1 MEVCKKQTERVVL
14 ALDQAYNKFVQL
26 EDKSTDEA
34 EICAY
39 RCYYTNVYESK
50 QYVEQMQTEIDRLK
64 GEIDRMKAEKVKEE
78 IKVGD
83 EVASVNPATGELNL
97 WNTFIVT
104 EIGEDFIG
112 GINSKGE
119 THFHDEPG
127 IFNIWAKTG
136 KHIDILRAFEPVET
150 ASQKGSE
157 HEDTYIPYD
166 ERVNIVQWL
175 ARFCRHI
182 DNGDMWLTDA
192 DNLEFFK
199 KKMRQQFGWDTD
211 DITLG

>member
-1 MEVCKKQTERVVL
+1 MMTDLEIKSVIGGLDEISGMSCQQMIRGDNDVL
-14 ALDQAYNKFVQL
+14 IRKTASDALSVICELK
-26 EDKSTDEA
+26 A
-34 EICAY
+34 E
-39 RCYYTNVYESK
+39 NE
-50 QYVEQMQTEIDRLK
+50 RLK
-64 GEIDRMKAEKVKEE
+64 VEKVKEE

-127 IFNIWAKTG
+127 IFSIWAKTG

-150 ASQKGSE
+150 ASPKEGEQE
-157 HEDTYIPYD
+157 
-166 ERVNIVQWL
+166 
-175 ARFCRHI
+175 
-182 DNGDMWLTDA
+182 
-192 DNLEFFK
+192 
-199 KKMRQQFGWDTD
+199 
-211 DITLG
+211 

>member
-1 MEVCKKQTERVVL
+1 MDNEEIKSVIGGLDEISGMSCQQMIRGDNDVL
-14 ALDQAYNKFVQL
+14 IRKTASDALHVIRELK
-26 EDKSTDEA
+26 A
-34 EICAY
+34 E
-39 RCYYTNVYESK
+39 NE
-50 QYVEQMQTEIDRLK
+50 RLK
-64 GEIDRMKAEKVKEE
+64 AERVKEE

-112 GINSKGE
+112 GINSNGE

-150 ASQKGSE
+150 ASPKVGEQE
-157 HEDTYIPYD
+157 
-166 ERVNIVQWL
+166 
-175 ARFCRHI
+175 
-182 DNGDMWLTDA
+182 
-192 DNLEFFK
+192 
-199 KKMRQQFGWDTD
+199 
-211 DITLG
+211 